1 MADDQNA
8 ILWSYKQKEEDI
20 FYQRS
25 NFFLIAEAMLF
36 TAWATLA
43 AAGVRLRMSEFVIS
57 ALGFILG
64 VIWVY
69 VSGRQMEVL
78 GQIAHE
84 ASQAIEIYSKIRKE
98 RQAAPFSSTKLLA
111 FFVPTAVITA
121 WAALVIV
128 SAS

>member
-1 MADDQNA
+1 MELQAKGRRH
-8 ILWSYKQKEEDI
+8 ILSTLE
-20 FYQRS
+20 
-25 NFFLIAEAMLF
+25 FFLIAEAMLF

-69 VSGRQMEVL
+69 VSGRQIEVL